1 LRHLTTK
8 LPPFEEPASSPR
20 KWKKR
25 PRVTCYDFSGVINLN
40 PKRALWLSYESF
52 VVPLVKVMQE
62 QQTIINSQGQK
73 IRQLQEIIDAENK
86 RIDQQK
92 ELIIREKQGLLN
104 VKT

>member
-1 LRHLTTK
+1 
-8 LPPFEEPASSPR
+8 
-20 KWKKR
+20 
-25 PRVTCYDFSGVINLN
+25 
-40 PKRALWLSYESF
+40 
-52 VVPLVKVMQE
+52 MQE

-104 VKT
+104 VKTEVAELKKLVKKFQLNNRPQK